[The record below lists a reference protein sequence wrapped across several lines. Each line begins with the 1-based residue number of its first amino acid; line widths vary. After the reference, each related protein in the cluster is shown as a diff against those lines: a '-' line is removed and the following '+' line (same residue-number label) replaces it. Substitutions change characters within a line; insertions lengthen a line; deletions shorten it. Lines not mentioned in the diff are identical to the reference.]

1 MLAWVIKM
9 IEVDKI
15 EDSEGIDLDK
25 IGKSNKCEICHYNC
39 FSNGFK
45 SHSKDCNNCNWGI
58 ESMEILQ

>member
-1 MLAWVIKM
+1 M
-9 IEVDKI
+9 IELDKI

-45 SHSKDCNNCNWGI
+45 SHSKDCNNCN
-58 ESMEILQ
+58 

>member
-1 MLAWVIKM
+1 M
-9 IEVDKI
+9 IELDKI

-25 IGKSNKCEICHYNC
+25 IGKSNNCEICHYNS

-45 SHSKDCNNCNWGI
+45 SHSKYCNNCNWGI